1 MTVLDD
7 IIKGVRED
15 LEERKALTSRANI
28 IDQARSVATGGA
40 IDVMNHFKKG
50 IFGVIAEIKR
60 SSPSKGEL
68 AEIASPR
75 ASQKLSSWRRMC
87 DKRADRSATF

>member
-15 LEERKALTSRANI
+15 LEERKTLTSLANI
-28 IDQARSVATGGA
+28 IDQSRTVTTGGA

-50 IFGVIAEIKR
+50 NL
-60 SSPSKGEL
+60 EL
-68 AEIASPR
+68 LLR
-75 ASQKLSSWRRMC
+75 LKDHRQVKVCWQR
-87 DKRADRSATF
+87 